1 MADDEI
7 SAPVEQFEPYVSW
20 RAEVAVR
27 MVNVMRQP
35 LEDRTV

>member
-7 SAPVEQFEPYVSW
+7 CPVEQFEPSW